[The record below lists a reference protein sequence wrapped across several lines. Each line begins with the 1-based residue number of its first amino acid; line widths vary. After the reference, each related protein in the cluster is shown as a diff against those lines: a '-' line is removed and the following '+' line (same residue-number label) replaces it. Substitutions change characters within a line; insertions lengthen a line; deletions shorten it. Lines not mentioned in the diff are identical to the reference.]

1 MSTPLSLRGS
11 QLHPDPQPYTL
22 SITAKLPL
30 ETLPHC
36 PLDLIALSRQ
46 DSVLFFVVRIN
57 SASHF
62 QGRLPVTNSEALSF
76 NQKKARQRGRQ

>member
-1 MSTPLSLRGS
+1 MYPPLSLIGS
-11 QLHPDPQPYTL
+11 QLYPDPPAL
-22 SITAKLPL
+22 HPVHRSKLPL

-36 PLDLIALSRQ
+36 PLHLITLDGQ
-46 DSVLFFVVRIN
+46 DSMLIFIVRIN

-62 QGRLPVTNSEALSF
+62 QGRLSVTNSEALSF